1 MKVDCITVSTSPV
14 KSVIDDIITKLFD
27 TIVISLRRSIVNNY
41 NSLDSFVTK
50 SQEDLNQVPQTIE
63 EMGDVNDKYQKIV
76 AQKDEVK
83 SFLIGIVCFTVLGR
97 KTIDY
102 INYTIKSYLTLSWRR
117 PLSYINWT
125 GFYMITA
132 SVMKGLITREQ
143 EGISWD

>member
-14 KSVIDDIITKLFD
+14 KSAIDDIITKLFD

-102 INYTIKSYLTLSWRR
+102 INYTIKSYLTLS
-117 PLSYINWT
+117 
-125 GFYMITA
+125 
-132 SVMKGLITREQ
+132 
-143 EGISWD
+143 